1 MPIPPL
7 TVAIIYEVDGRD
19 TPPLGTTSHNRPR
32 SDYADAVAAIT
43 KSLQG
48 LGHTPVAVGDFYS
61 LVTVLSSTPQ
71 PGWDLAMNLAGGIR
85 GVAKEAQVPAI
96 LEAYGIPFTFGH
108 SLVMAIS
115 ADKSKTKVC
124 LFFTNP
130 WATVLSP
137 M

>member
-1 MPIPPL
+1 MGMSISPL

-19 TPPLGTTSHNRPR
+19 TNPPGTTSYNRPR
-32 SDYADAVAAIT
+32 SDYADAVAAVT
-43 KSLQG
+43 KSLQD
-48 LGHTPVAVGDFYS
+48 LGHIPVAVGDFYN

-124 LFFTNP
+124 LP
-130 WATVLSP
+130 SSDP
-137 M
+137 